1 MSDKKTG
8 WGSFLGNYFKNFSQK
23 EKQPEKKISTN
34 YNEFEKTFYKKQEVI
49 AEEPQ
54 IPDAEYEKEVKL
66 AKQFL
71 IENEEPVIETVTSDK
86 PVTHLEPLPTE
97 EFTQEEIEEFKRL
110 NGIGDVK
117 VKAEQKVVEQPTETK
132 VKSVK
137 VSKPK
142 VEKEQKVEVKKEV
155 KKETKKD
162 AKPRTPRKPKK

>member
-1 MSDKKTG
+1 MSDKNTG

-54 IPDAEYEKEVKL
+54 IPDAEYEKEVEL

-71 IENEEPVIETVTSDK
+71 TENEEPVIETVTSDK
-86 PVTHLEPLPTE
+86 SDTYSEPLPTE

-117 VKAEQKVVEQPTETK
+117 VKTEQKVVEQPTETK

-142 VEKEQKVEVKKEV
+142 VEKEQKVEVKKEA

-162 AKPRTPRKPKK
+162 TKPRTPRKPKK